1 MISALK
7 IELLDIVWPS
17 VEEHIAMACD
27 KSNGEVSSEEI
38 KDMAKKGHVLILTIS
53 EETNIVATVILETK
67 QFLNGK
73 KVLRVSAAGG
83 TRMPEWVNQ
92 LDAALNDIAREQKC
106 DEIYITGREGWVKA
120 LKKLNYDRIYTTL
133 SREVI

>member
-1 MISALK
+1 MMISALK

-73 KVLRVSAAGG
+73 KSSKGCLLQVVLECLSGL
-83 TRMPEWVNQ
+83 TSWMLLLMILLESK
-92 LDAALNDIAREQKC
+92 KC
-106 DEIYITGREGWVKA
+106 DEIYITGREGWVKSIEEI
-120 LKKLNYDRIYTTL
+120 KL
-133 SREVI
+133 